1 MIKSIFL
8 NTPTL
13 KGGPFVTSADA
24 YEIVERAKTVYSI
37 DQEKGLYNDGR
48 LHIGT
53 ECSRI
58 YKQLFPSG
66 IVKQNELCYIELS
79 PKVRAIFDKNEVK
92 YNSKKLKTKLNRDI
106 YYCQLISLD
115 LLGIYLGGV
124 FDLSDAQVY
133 KILGWA
139 NTKKLTLNIP
149 NKYIVSGNKPVNIE
163 GKPLVKILNEKSVD
177 TKEIE
182 SHSIQSSKAIGI
194 ELPAS
199 STLEYVKT
207 GPLMRKDI
215 YVALKAISAKEGKFF
230 YETLEDILLGRSEYT
245 LGMLLG
251 GEI

>member
-24 YEIVERAKTVYSI
+24 YEIVERAKTVYSL
-37 DQEKGLYNDGR
+37 DEEEGLYTDGK

-53 ECSRI
+53 QCSRI

-66 IVKQNELCYIELS
+66 IVKQNELCYLKLS
-79 PKVRAIFDKNEVK
+79 NKVKAIFDKNEVK
-92 YNSKKLKTKLNRDI
+92 YNGKRLKTKLNKDI
-106 YYCQLISLD
+106 YYCQLVSLD

-124 FDLSDAQVY
+124 YNLSDAQVF
-133 KILGWA
+133 KVLDWA

-149 NKYIVSGNKPVNIE
+149 NHYIVSGNKPVDIE

-177 TKEIE
+177 TKNVELQAVE
-182 SHSIQSSKAIGI
+182 SPLGIGI
-194 ELPAS
+194 ELDAN

-215 YVALKAISAKEGKFF
+215 YVALKTISAKEGKFF
-230 YETLEDILLGRSEYT
+230 YETLEDILLGRSEYN

-251 GEI
+251 GEL